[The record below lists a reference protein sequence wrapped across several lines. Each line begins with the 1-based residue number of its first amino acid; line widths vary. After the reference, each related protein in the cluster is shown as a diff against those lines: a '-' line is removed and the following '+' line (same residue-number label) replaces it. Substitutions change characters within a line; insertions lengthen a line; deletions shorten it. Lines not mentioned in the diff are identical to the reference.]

1 MTLYGYDIDIHQSN
15 IIFVLIN
22 LLKQW
27 HQTSIALESLDDLN
41 LLGCQLE
48 IENLEVWFDA
58 VLGHRLGNNNVVA
71 LDLVTDKN
79 LSGCL
84 ILLSGNF
91 LNLSKNTIIV
101 LVNKKID

>member
-48 IENLEVWFDA
+48 IENLEV
-58 VLGHRLGNNNVVA
+58 
-71 LDLVTDKN
+71 
-79 LSGCL
+79 
-84 ILLSGNF
+84 
-91 LNLSKNTIIV
+91 
-101 LVNKKID
+101 